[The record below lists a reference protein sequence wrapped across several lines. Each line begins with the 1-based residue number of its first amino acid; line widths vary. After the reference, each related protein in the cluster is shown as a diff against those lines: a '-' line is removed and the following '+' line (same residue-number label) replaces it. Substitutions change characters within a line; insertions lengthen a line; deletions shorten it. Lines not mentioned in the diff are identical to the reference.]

1 MTCNVVFS
9 VIYAGI
15 LILTELF
22 CLPVTTS
29 DDDFDILAG
38 SLGGTAII
46 IAIFFS
52 CTAPCVVR
60 FIDHRRLKIVRVL
73 ELLVFIASIVIVYFL
88 SYGFVYELRDQAI
101 GNFLG
106 NEYYASFVI
115 LLYLCSTEFL
125 PTFACAYQLDLFS
138 KLFQRHTEEEL
149 EAAAEERRQARAA
162 ERRQARDEERLREL
176 LAIYEA
182 NIRIDG
188 GPELDDEGDD

>member
-1 MTCNVVFS
+1 MDGPFTAIGPHRRGEQQNFRKAMTCNVVFS
-9 VIYAGI
+9 AIYAVF
-15 LILTELF
+15 LLFTELF

-38 SLGGTAII
+38 SLGGSAILI
-46 IAIFFS
+46 GIFFS

-60 FIDHRRLKIVRVL
+60 FIDNRRLKIVRVL

-125 PTFACAYQLDLFS
+125 PTFAYAYHLDLYS
-138 KLFQRHTEEEL
+138 KLFHGHTEEQIQ
-149 EAAAEERRQARAA
+149 AAE
-162 ERRQARDEERLREL
+162 
-176 LAIYEA
+176 
-182 NIRIDG
+182 
-188 GPELDDEGDD
+188 